1 MSVEAITGPPI
12 ICIVGVSGTGK
23 TTLIEKLIPELRE
36 IGLKVGTIKHNL
48 HPFQM
53 DRPGKDSWRHKQAGA
68 AVTVI
73 SSPSQIGVVMDVDH
87 DHDPGELIRFTG
99 GVDIILAEG
108 YKRAAGAKLE
118 VFRPEIHDK
127 LVCANDEALIAV
139 VTDAS
144 VDLGVPR
151 FSPDEVKRLA
161 EFLGSYFKLIP
172 QVDRR
177 QRKTAP

>member
-1 MSVEAITGPPI
+1 MSVEAIAGPPI
-12 ICIVGVSGTGK
+12 LCIVGLSGTGK

-36 IGLKVGTIKHNL
+36 LGLKVGTMKHNL

-53 DRPGKDSWRHKQAGA
+53 DTPGKDSWRHKQAGA

-73 SSPSQIGVVMDVDH
+73 SSPSQIGIIMDVDH
-87 DHDPGELIRFTG
+87 DHDPDELLRFTG

-108 YKRAAGAKLE
+108 FKRAAEAKLE

-127 LVCANDEALIAV
+127 LVCANDKALIGV

-161 EFLGSYFKLIP
+161 EFLGGYFKLIP
-172 QVDRR
+172 QAGGR
-177 QRKTAP
+177 QRKIVP